1 MYKKILAALVAITAD
16 ALELEK
22 SIASAVEVEV
32 IPPVKVADS
41 TMLDEPEC
49 DDDDDVPAGPTK
61 VIAPSAAVL
70 PPKPNWLPEISTY
83 SINAPRLN

>member
-1 MYKKILAALVAITAD
+1 MYKTILAALVAITAD

-22 SIASAVEVEV
+22 SIAVVVEEKATEP
-32 IPPVKVADS
+32 I
-41 TMLDEPEC
+41 EPEC
-49 DDDDDVPAGPTK
+49 DVDDDDVPAGPTK